1 MNGSVRQLLLGL
13 MPVDPAVCASK
24 KSDAPR
30 AVPPEAISSVDQGH
44 TQPDA
49 VKLELK
55 GTTIPVIAVLIP
67 MRLLAQLEA
76 ALEAK
81 VGGARAF
88 FEGEPA
94 VLDVSRCYAARE
106 AAAADEAAAVDE
118 AAKAEGAATSD
129 QAGGG
134 RHDAASSGEIDDNER
149 DDNERGAGVS
159 SEPDGAEGASAGAA
173 PAGAGEGIDY
183 DALVALVRRY
193 GLTPVAV
200 RGAPESAAEAIRAA
214 GLAIVAGVAAP
225 RSRVDADA
233 AMVAPVAAPVID
245 QPAPSPTIAE
255 PETIGALVVDK
266 AMRSGQRVYAKG
278 RDLVVLAQVNPGAEL
293 IADGSIH
300 CYAPLRGRAV
310 AGASGNAKATIFA
323 SNFQAELV
331 SIAGV
336 YKTFETIPAEVRGRQ
351 MCVRLREQ
359 DGASRI
365 ALDPI
370 NTE

>member
-1 MNGSVRQLLLGL
+1 
-13 MPVDPAVCASK
+13 MPVESAVCASM
-24 KSDAPR
+24 KSDAARPTPQR
-30 AVPPEAISSVDQGH
+30 AISHVDQGH
-44 TQPDA
+44 AHPDP

-67 MRLLAQLEA
+67 TRSLARLEA

-88 FEGEPA
+88 FEGEAA
-94 VLDVSRCYAARE
+94 VLDVSRCYAAGDP
-106 AAAADEAAAVDE
+106 ATADEAAAAHE
-118 AAKAEGAATSD
+118 AAKAEEAATAD
-129 QAGGG
+129 QAGGA
-134 RHDAASSGEIDDNER
+134 RHEAALSDER
-149 DDNERGAGVS
+149 DEDARGAEVR
-159 SEPDGAEGASAGAA
+159 SEPDPAEGESAGAA
-173 PAGAGEGIDY
+173 PAGADEGIDY
-183 DALVALVRRY
+183 HALVGLVRRF

-200 RGAPESAAEAIRAA
+200 RGAPESAAAAISAA

-225 RSRVDADA
+225 RSRVDTDA
-233 AMVAPVAAPVID
+233 ATVATPVATPAVG
-245 QPAPSPTIAE
+245 QPASSPTGTESE
-255 PETIGALVVDK
+255 PIGALVVDK